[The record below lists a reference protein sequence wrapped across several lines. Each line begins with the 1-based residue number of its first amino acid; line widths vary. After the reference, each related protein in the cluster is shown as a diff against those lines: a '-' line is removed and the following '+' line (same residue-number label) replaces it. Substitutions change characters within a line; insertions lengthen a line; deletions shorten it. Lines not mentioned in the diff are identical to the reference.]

1 MAVAKML
8 KPYET
13 FYKYILSSSEV
24 YTKNGKTY
32 LTPNFYFAY
41 RKILYFYLQEEP
53 EHPLLRET
61 DRPALYSHLVKED
74 FYRKPADEKTAFLR
88 ASNCQLE
95 DIYEEVEVEQTLLL
109 QYLIENYEYSYS
121 FEHYML
127 TSRRKREY
135 QIAAVPDGL
144 LPIFKRLNFDIS
156 TRENQKA
163 GKNNYGLNQASL
175 LKETNFSG
183 AFLVHSVSSATE
195 MFSFSAMVEQ
205 QMHRSPLLFVDSE
218 RVDGKFPLTPHYF
231 KDRNNPSKSLGL
243 TTLLAGFEVEKK
255 KFLLRYQNLSI
266 KEEVLEYL
274 AARLT
279 NQDKLILNDFLS
291 EKRHIMNRMYLSN
304 FFYDVMRTAILNDIN
319 VTVGAVSQFYAVQNI
334 LGQESSLYSN
344 TRVEE
349 IFRNLSSYAISW
361 KRHES
366 KKTQPYMPRLR
377 QKENVPEWV
386 LEIPVGAQIPLF

>member
-53 EHPLLRET
+53 GHPLLSEI
-61 DRPALYSHLVKED
+61 DGPVLYSHLVKED
-74 FYRKPADEKTAFLR
+74 FYRKPADEKTAFLKD
-88 ASNCQLE
+88 SNYPLE
-95 DIYEEVEVEQTLLL
+95 HIYEEVEVEQTLLL
-109 QYLIENYEYSYS
+109 QYLIETYEHSYS
-121 FEHYML
+121 FEHYTL

-156 TRENQKA
+156 IRENQKA
-163 GKNNYGLNQASL
+163 GKNSYGRNQASL

-183 AFLVHSVSSATE
+183 GFLVHSVSSSTE

-218 RVDGKFPLTPHYF
+218 RVDGKFPLTSHYF
-231 KDRNNPSKSLGL
+231 KDPNNSSRSLGL
-243 TTLLAGFEVEKK
+243 TTLLAGFEMQKK
-255 KFLLRYQNLSI
+255 NFLFRYQNLSI
-266 KEEVLEYL
+266 KEETLEYL
-274 AARLT
+274 AERLT

-291 EKRHIMNRMYLSN
+291 EKRHIMNRRHLSN
-304 FFYDVMRTAILNDIN
+304 FNYDVTRSAILNDIN
-319 VTVGAVSQFYAVQNI
+319 VTVGSVSQFYAAQNI
-334 LGQESSLYSN
+334 LGPESSLQSDV
-344 TRVEE
+344 RIGE
-349 IFRNLSSYAISW
+349 IFFNFSSYAIAW
-361 KRHES
+361 KRSES

-377 QKENVPEWV
+377 QKENIPEWV
-386 LEIPVGAQIPLF
+386 LKTPVGAQIPLF